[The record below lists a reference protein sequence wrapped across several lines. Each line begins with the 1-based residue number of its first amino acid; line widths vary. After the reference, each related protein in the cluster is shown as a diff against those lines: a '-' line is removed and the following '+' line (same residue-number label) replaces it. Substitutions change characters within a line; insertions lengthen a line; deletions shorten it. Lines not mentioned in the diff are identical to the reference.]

1 MDSLN
6 AIRNMSPGGPIGFV
20 APVRP
25 LVSPFGGQLGALDQV
40 SLGNEVS
47 DAEFFAQ
54 LAQMKQSAMAARNGN
69 FAAQN
74 FGMQPQFGSPFQAPT
89 TDPNVDLFQ
98 AMRALKQQALA
109 QAAQMGQKG
118 DQGKDDGK
126 GGKTGAA
133 AGGRFSITARSI
145 ERDGKMVPVSS
156 ISIHEVG
163 NWGGSPKGKARD
175 VEQYWGTNDRYE
187 QTNSFDH
194 PTKPGA
200 YYQATITWADGSTKT
215 IDRQMP
221 ASGDYS
227 ETVYQAW

>member
-6 AIRNMSPGGPIGFV
+6 AIRNMNMGAPAGFIAPI
-20 APVRP
+20 RP
-25 LVSPFGGQLGALDQV
+25 LFSPFGGQVGTLDQV

-47 DAEFFAQ
+47 DADFFAQ

-74 FGMQPQFGSPFQAPT
+74 FGVQPIGSPFQAPT
-89 TDPNVDLFQ
+89 SDPNVDLFQ
-98 AMRALKQQALA
+98 AMRALKQQALQ
-109 QAAQMGQKG
+109 QAGK
-118 DQGKDDGK
+118 DNQGKDDGK
-126 GGKTGAA
+126 GGKTGQA
-133 AGGRFSITARSI
+133 AGGRFSITARSL
-145 ERDGKMVPVSS
+145 ERDGKLVPVTN

-175 VEQYWGTNDRYE
+175 VEPYWGSNDRYE
-187 QTNSFDH
+187 QTNTFDH

-221 ASGDYS
+221 TSGDFS